1 MKIRAELERQLS
13 MNDERVLKARKIE
26 HRKNLTARLDV
37 SCYLVLIILYLA
49 DENLILLLLRGFQQF
64 MLGHPPNSIEASAV
78 LTPAVQRILAQKV
91 LSLGLAFNVLGLVVH
106 IAFSARGGL
115 GQGISYG
122 AYIINIMG
130 ENRFEGWFHKLLYL
144 LLWDFVLVALQFSL
158 YSMNFVK
165 QDLDNAEDSD
175 VVASIDVVRIV
186 QYVNL
191 IERAQAPTPSLS
203 EMMPRL
209 GV

>member
-1 MKIRAELERQLS
+1 
-13 MNDERVLKARKIE
+13 
-26 HRKNLTARLDV
+26 
-37 SCYLVLIILYLA
+37 
-49 DENLILLLLRGFQQF
+49 

-78 LTPAVQRILAQKV
+78 LTPAIQRILAQKV
-91 LSLGLAFNVLGLVVH
+91 LSLGLAFNVLGLIVH
-106 IAFSARGGL
+106 IAFSARAGL
-115 GQGISYG
+115 GQSISYG

-130 ENRFEGWFHKLLYL
+130 ENRFEGWFSKLLYL

-165 QDLDNAEDSD
+165 QDLNSAEDSD
-175 VVASIDVVRIV
+175 VVASIDVVKIV

-191 IERAQAPTPSLS
+191 IERAQAPRPSLS